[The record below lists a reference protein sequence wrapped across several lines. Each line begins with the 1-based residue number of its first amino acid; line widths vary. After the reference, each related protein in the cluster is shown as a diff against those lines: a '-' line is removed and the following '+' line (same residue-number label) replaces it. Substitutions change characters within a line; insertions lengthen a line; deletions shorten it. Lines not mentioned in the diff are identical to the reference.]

1 MSTTNIMTL
10 QLFLLVQTFTLSIVL
25 GFTVQP
31 LTISQRS
38 SGLYSSNKGVH
49 TYIEGEDFS
58 GREIDEIEALGGD
71 PAFFLEEGEFCSV
84 VPDASAPFEQQPQ
97 RHATDG
103 MGPTPRKT
111 NKYAEMDEWDGT
123 VDDEAHLGLD

>member
-1 MSTTNIMTL
+1 MTL
-10 QLFLLVQTFTLSIVL
+10 QLFLLVQTLTLSIVS

-31 LTISQRS
+31 LTISQQS
-38 SGLYSSNKGVH
+38 LGLYSSNMGFH
-49 TYIEGEDFS
+49 TFIEGEDFS
-58 GREIDEIEALGGD
+58 GRELDEIEALGGD
-71 PAFFLEEGEFCSV
+71 SAFFLEEGEFSSA
-84 VPDASAPFEQQPQ
+84 VPDGSAPFEQQPQ
-97 RHATDG
+97 RRVTDG